1 MQDGNDYNDD
11 LDDKNDDI
19 GILENLDDLKSN
31 IAGIRDAVEGRQ
43 RNIETEIRNKINVE
57 KADYMKSCDLRMN
70 EKNRKNV
77 QNIIKFIGTEKLHWE
92 YKKNVQIEDDDD
104 DDN

>member
-1 MQDGNDYNDD
+1 
-11 LDDKNDDI
+11 LDI

-31 IAGIRDAVEGRQ
+31 IAGIRDAVEARQ
-43 RNIETEIRNKINVE
+43 RNIETEIRNKVNVE
-57 KADYMKSCDLRMN
+57 KGEYMKNSQLRMN

-77 QNIIKFIGTEKLHWE
+77 QNIIKFIGGEKLYWE
-92 YKKNVQIEDDDD
+92 NKKNVQIEDDDD